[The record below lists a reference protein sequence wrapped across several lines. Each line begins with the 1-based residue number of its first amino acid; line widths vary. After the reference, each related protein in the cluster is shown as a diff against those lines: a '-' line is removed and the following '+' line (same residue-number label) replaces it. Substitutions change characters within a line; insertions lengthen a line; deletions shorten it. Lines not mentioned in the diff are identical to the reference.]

1 MSLLDLLFSS
11 NHNNNKSWCGLCF
24 WASDPLIE
32 SLYYYLSINGTK
44 PKSKGLMNFYKC
56 CDLTKKVYLVL
67 AYSWKNLFCE
77 NY

>member
-11 NHNNNKSWCGLCF
+11 NHNLCF

-32 SLYYYLSINGTK
+32 SLYYYLSINGMK

-56 CDLTKKVYLVL
+56 CDLTKKVYLL
-67 AYSWKNLFCE
+67 SAGIM
-77 NY
+77 